1 MDAKLT
7 RDHLIGLI
15 SATVFS
21 RRDTTTICT
30 LTVLEGFPVQGESH
44 CAFRKDY
51 VQAIGEKVAY
61 ENALKNLLKL
71 EQYHQ
76 RKVALGSVN
85 P

>member
-7 RDHLIGLI
+7 RDYLVSLI
-15 SATVFS
+15 SGTTFS
-21 RRDTTTICT
+21 HRDTTTVC
-30 LTVLEGFPVQGESH
+30 VLDIQGIPVQGESH

-61 ENALKNLLKL
+61 ENALKNLLKH

-76 RKVALGSVN
+76 HKVALGSVK